1 MQTKDWNV
9 NGKKGHLVHC
19 GRFAEK
25 ALLQGH
31 ERNPIVNKISTIIH
45 TNTKYLTYPAV
56 LGMGRGK
63 PRVTRG
69 VSALGT
75 QPSKFG
81 WVGYPT
87 QKICGS
93 PGRPMGFSP
102 PHPLGLAAAER
113 A

>member
-1 MQTKDWNV
+1 M
-9 NGKKGHLVHC
+9 L
-19 GRFAEK
+19 
-25 ALLQGH
+25 
-31 ERNPIVNKISTIIH
+31 IMMSTCMMYLIIRY
-45 TNTKYLTYPAV
+45 YLSV

-113 A
+113 ALNRPWSSPTVAENPGQLNRK

>member
-1 MQTKDWNV
+1 MSLINMSMDTRQSIDSSK
-9 NGKKGHLVHC
+9 H
-19 GRFAEK
+19 
-25 ALLQGH
+25 
-31 ERNPIVNKISTIIH
+31 H
-45 TNTKYLTYPAV
+45 TV